1 MYKAPSQCPTCGHIL
16 DIRELHCQECD
27 TTIRGRWSLGIFD
40 RLTTDQQTFLRLF
53 VRSRGNLSEVE
64 RSLGV
69 SYPTVRAKLEEV
81 IEALQDEPAPTPEAT
96 RQETRDDI
104 LKAVAAGRLSVE
116 DGLARIRALETRKEN
131 LR

>member
-1 MYKAPSQCPTCGHIL
+1 MYKVPSQCPTCGHVL
-16 DIRELHCQECD
+16 HIRELNCQECD
-27 TTIRGRWSLGIFD
+27 TTIRGRWSLGVFD

-81 IEALQDEPAPTPEAT
+81 IEALQDEPIPVPEAP
-96 RQETRDDI
+96 RQETRDEI
-104 LKAVAAGRLSVE
+104 LQAIAARELNVE
-116 DGLARIRALETRKEN
+116 DGLQRIRTLETGKERN
-131 LR
+131 R

>member
-1 MYKAPSQCPTCGHIL
+1 MYKAPSHCPTCGHVL
-16 DIRELHCQECD
+16 DIRELSCQECD

-104 LKAVAAGRLSVE
+104 LQAIAAGRLNVE

-131 LR
+131 

>member
-1 MYKAPSQCPTCGHIL
+1 VYKAPSNCPTCGQVL

-27 TTIRGRWSLGIFD
+27 TTIRGHWSLGVFE
-40 RLTTDQQTFLRLF
+40 RLTPDQQTFLRLF

-81 IEALQDEPAPTPEAT
+81 IEALQDEPAAPDEP

-104 LKAVAAGRLSVE
+104 LQAIAAGRLSVE
-116 DGLARIRALETRKEN
+116 DGLQRMRALETGKERN
-131 LR
+131 R

>member
-1 MYKAPSQCPTCGHIL
+1 MYKAPTHCPTCGHVL

-27 TTIRGRWSLGIFD
+27 TSIRGRWSLGVFG
-40 RLTTDQQTFLRLF
+40 RLTADQQTFLRLF

-81 IEALQDEPAPTPEAT
+81 IEALQDEPAPAPMTDAPRE
-96 RQETRDDI
+96 ETRDDI
-104 LKAVAAGRLSVE
+104 LQAIAAGRLGVE
-116 DGLARIRALETRKEN
+116 DGLARLRAAEARKEK
-131 LR
+131 

>member
-1 MYKAPSQCPTCGHIL
+1 MYKAPSHCPTCGHVL
-16 DIRELHCQECD
+16 DIRELSCQECD
-27 TTIRGRWSLGIFD
+27 TTIRGRWSLGVFD

-81 IEALQDEPAPTPEAT
+81 IVALQEEPAPTPDAP

-104 LKAVAAGRLSVE
+104 LQAIAAGRLNVE

-131 LR
+131 

>member
-1 MYKAPSQCPTCGHIL
+1 VYKAPSHCPTCGHVL
-16 DIRELHCQECD
+16 DIRELSCQECD

-104 LKAVAAGRLSVE
+104 LQAIAAGRLNVE

-131 LR
+131 